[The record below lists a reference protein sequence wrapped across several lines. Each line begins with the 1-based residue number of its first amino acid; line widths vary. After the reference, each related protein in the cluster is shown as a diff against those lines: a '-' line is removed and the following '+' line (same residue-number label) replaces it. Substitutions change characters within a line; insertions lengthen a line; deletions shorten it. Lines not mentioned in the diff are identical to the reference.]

1 MAFDAGAVKGKITL
15 DHTQWDQAINHVKQT
30 QQSLVQPAKQA
41 GESMRQEVEKTT
53 TVTER
58 EWNETRIVVNRTQEQ
73 MGRDVHRV
81 NRKMTDDVEKGQQRI
96 RQATQQTTHS
106 FANLKNAMLGL
117 GAGIAIRSLGQA
129 QLQFERIDATL
140 QASAGSAAGAREEW
154 QFLRTEADR
163 LGLQLSST
171 ALAYSRLSAAAK
183 GTELEG
189 QATREIFLS
198 VAQAATAMGLSI
210 SDTEG
215 ILRALEQMISKG
227 NVQAEEL
234 RGQLGER
241 LPGAF
246 QLAAKAMGVT
256 TQELNKMLDNGEVLA
271 SDLLPRLAKE
281 LNNAYGAQ
289 ASMMTNK
296 LQANL
301 NRLQNQFTEI
311 RKEIALAFSD
321 EAVAA
326 LKFMSEHMH
335 ELAIAAGL
343 FVSYRVAGVMGQLA
357 TSAAAAATSGKLL
370 SASLAG
376 IGGPAGLA
384 TLAGSALLAYSKSV
398 KDAAKAEQDLQD
410 ELDLTY
416 NRMMRNINQIDP
428 VTGERMAPT
437 QTRAAFAADIAA
449 VEEELRRKQEELARL
464 TALRPAGGWPYIPRS
479 VGSPD
484 EIERVRRE
492 IEELTARIRL
502 LNNEMER
509 APESISSLS
518 SDALARIEGDFS
530 RVEKFFDSIRQQNEE
545 LQLVLSGQEDRI
557 DMLRAERELRELIQQ
572 IGEKQGLSE
581 EVMNE
586 SFERRQGILAELMG
600 DYQRLSEEV
609 RAQTEAQREAERAQQ
624 EMQQRQQRMAEQRA
638 EFIGGYDDEIQKLQM
653 VLNGEQERIA
663 IFEAQRRLQKIMNGE
678 ASQADL
684 DRVAAL
690 EQTLQDMQE
699 QIKLQEEQARF
710 AQEMIDADIERGLAL
725 REMSESLDAEIAA
738 AQNRLNLSDRQAQ
751 IENQMLD
758 IRRRFSDLSDE
769 QEAGYRRQLEQ
780 LQAINDAYVNQ
791 QRELQRSKEIADS
804 YAYAIGRGFE
814 DAVFQGGNFKDVLA
828 DISEQILRITFR
840 VMVLEPLMEKLSAA
854 MRGGGQGGG
863 GGSSPLGMI
872 GSLLGAVGGFFVGGP
887 AGAAAGVSVGGAA
900 GTAGGGSGVATKMAA
915 RGAIITK
922 PTLLANDVLAG
933 EQYGNGE
940 VVLPLRR
947 TPSGDLGV
955 RAIEGGDGGRT
966 IQLTI
971 LNQITPE
978 AIAAAMSGP
987 EGQGVIVNTINMD
1000 ALNNGK
1006 VRRTIRG
1013 I

>member
-73 MGRDVHRV
+73 MGRDVHQV
-81 NRKMTDDVEKGQQRI
+81 NRKMTDDIEKGQQRI

-106 FANLKNAMLGL
+106 FASLKNAMLGL

-140 QASAGSAAGAREEW
+140 QASSGSAAGAREEW

-271 SDLLPRLAKE
+271 SDLLPRLAEE

-398 KDAAKAEQDLQD
+398 NDAAKAEQDLQD

-416 NRMMRNINQIDP
+416 SRMMRNINQIDP

-464 TALRPAGGWPYIPRS
+464 TALRPPGGWPYIPRS

-492 IEELTARIRL
+492 IGELTARIRL

-545 LQLVLSGQEDRI
+545 LQLVLSGQEDQI

-609 RAQTEAQREAERAQQ
+609 RAQAEAQREAERAQQ

-710 AQEMIDADIERGLAL
+710 AQEMIDADIERGLAM

-955 RAIEGGDGGRT
+955 RAMEGGDGGRT

-1013 I
+1013 V